1 MTRII
6 AEFGSSP
13 AAYEWEL
20 EQWIKAALVSGA
32 TSAKV
37 QLFKAEHFP
46 EAEQESKRALEFPR
60 DTLPTAARLA
70 HAHGLEFGASVF
82 DEEAAILA
90 AQHCDFLKLAARE
103 QYNTEL
109 IGSCLR
115 EANKNNKPVY
125 RSISDTSTDLYLLG
139 ESFSL
144 SKHLQFFTVQSYPVN
159 MLRAVFTVLK
169 AAHFFN
175 SRGLRWGWSSH
186 TTGIFDCTLAV
197 KLGAQVIE
205 KHLAL
210 SKTDLE
216 AGHSLLPHQFYE
228 MIRRINQ

>member
-13 AAYEWEL
+13 AAYGWEL

-46 EAEQESKRALEFPR
+46 EAEQDSKRALEFPR
-60 DTLPTAARLA
+60 DTLLTAARLA

-103 QYNTEL
+103 QYNAAL
-109 IGSCLR
+109 IGACLR
-115 EANKNNKPVY
+115 EATKNNRPVY
-125 RSISDTSTDLYLLG
+125 RSISDTHADLYLLG
-139 ESFSL
+139 VSNP
-144 SKHLQFFTVQSYPVN
+144 KHMQFFTVQSYPVN
-159 MLRAVFTVLK
+159 MLRAVFAVLK
-169 AAHFFN
+169 AARFFN

-216 AGHSLLPHQFYE
+216 AGHSLMPHQFYE
-228 MIRRINQ
+228 MVRRINQ